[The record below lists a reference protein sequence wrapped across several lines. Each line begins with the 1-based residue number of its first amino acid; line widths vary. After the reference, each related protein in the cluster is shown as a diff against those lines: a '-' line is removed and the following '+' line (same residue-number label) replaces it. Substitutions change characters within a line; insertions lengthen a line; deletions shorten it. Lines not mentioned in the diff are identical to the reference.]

1 MMRSLNFKKYNIGWF
16 TLIEILLVIVA
27 IAIMMVVG
35 LTAVR
40 WLLSTVKFKS
50 SREIFVTDYNYIL
63 VKSFSTSL
71 TGAKIFI
78 QSPDQSHQSI
88 LRFEL
93 TPDPTNIKQLFSFA
107 PTPGLIVPDWWVLRF
122 KENLWCERSSD
133 WGVTRNSTPNPV
145 FKISYLSQTSNLT
158 KSYKINL
165 TTCKIWITQASSS

>member
-50 SREIFVTDYNYIL
+50 SREIFVTDYNYVL

-71 TGAKIFI
+71 TDARISI
-78 QSPDQSHQSI
+78 MTPDQSHQSV

-93 TPDPTNIKQLFSFA
+93 TPDPSNIKQLFSFA
-107 PTPGLIVPDWWVLRF
+107 PTPGLIIKDGWILRF
-122 KENLWCERSSD
+122 KENLGCERSND
-133 WGVTRNSTPNPV
+133 WGTNRTSTSNPI
-145 FKISYLSQTSNLT
+145 FKISYLSETSNLT
-158 KSYKINL
+158 KFYKINL
-165 TTCKIWITQASSS
+165 TTCKIWITQPSSS